1 MLNRLQRRI
10 RRFFRQSRTI
20 HNDPINKASLGIL
33 ILIDLFIL
41 GNVFVGL
48 SDIGQWYISPSQS
61 HSCYFEWNSYRES
74 DLELK
79 DYNYLRDRLPLQQAP
94 EDTLTATYERNTAD
108 HLGTVADLCWQY
120 AALQDALNTP
130 DNRATVTEHN
140 NLQTEIDRLADA
152 NRTIREQYDST
163 LLENIAGQPREQS
176 INQVEAAEASQT
188 LDNNTRQIA
197 TLEAEQQARRE
208 AVINSP
214 EGDRFLDFL
223 QDDAQFQVLEQSHNR
238 AQFWY
243 PSIQILFQSLF
254 LVPLL
259 MLSTAIHRYS
269 QRRGYGLV
277 ALISW
282 HLTVIFCIPLIIKVF
297 QFLQVGA
304 LFAVLARVV
313 GALVGG
319 LLFLVSYLYILAIP
333 LLGFGLIKFCQRVVL
348 NPKVQAAGR
357 VQKGRCI
364 HCGKK
369 IHREDHHCVHC
380 GYGQFTEC
388 DRCHSL
394 TYKYLPHCRVCGAP
408 QSS

>member
-1 MLNRLQRRI
+1 MLNRLKRRI
-10 RRFFRQSRTI
+10 GRFFRQSRTV
-20 HNDPINKASLGIL
+20 HNEPINKVSLGII

-48 SDIGQWYISPSQS
+48 NDIGQWYISPSQA
-61 HSCYFEWNSYRES
+61 HDCYFAWRSYRES
-74 DLELK
+74 DLEFK
-79 DYNYLRDRLPLQQAP
+79 DYIHLRDGLQLQPFP
-94 EDTLTATYERNTAD
+94 ESSLTAVYERTAAN

-120 AALQDALNTP
+120 ATQQDALNTP
-130 DNRATVTEHN
+130 DNRAAVSEHEE
-140 NLQTEIDRLADA
+140 LRTEIDRLADA
-152 NRTIREQYDST
+152 NRTIRDQYDST
-163 LLENIAGQPREQS
+163 LLEDIAGQPPAQS
-176 INQVEAAEASQT
+176 INQVDAAEARQT
-188 LDNNTRQIA
+188 LDRNTGQIA
-197 TLEAEQQARRE
+197 TLEAEQQALQ
-208 AVINSP
+208 AVVITSP
-214 EGDRFLDFL
+214 AGDRFLNFL
-223 QDDAQFQVLEQSHNR
+223 QDDAQFQTLEQAYEQ

-259 MLSTAIHRYS
+259 VLSTAVHRYS

-277 ALISW
+277 ALLSW
-282 HLTVIFCIPLIIKVF
+282 HLTIIFCIPLIVKFF

-304 LFAVLARVV
+304 LFAALARVV
-313 GALVGG
+313 GALLGG

-357 VQKGRCI
+357 VQKSRCI

-369 IHREDHHCVHC
+369 IHREDHYCVHC
-380 GYGQFTEC
+380 GYGQLTEC
-388 DRCHSL
+388 NHCHSL
-394 TYKYLPHCRVCGAP
+394 TYKYLPYCRECGAP